1 MGKRNEIL
9 NNILLHVRVKDRWS
23 WHLASNKCYIVSDV
37 YHMSDAIEPTA
48 RAETNDIIWN
58 KTILLKVPSFF
69 LRLLR
74 NQIPTKDNLVRQ
86 EIIQPTS
93 NTCMSGCGMVEC
105 IGCMFLGCDFFG
117 CIWFLARQW
126 L

>member
-37 YHMSDAIEPTA
+37 YHVSDAIEPTA

-58 KTILLKVPSFF
+58 KTILLKVSIF
-69 LRLLR
+69 
-74 NQIPTKDNLVRQ
+74 V
-86 EIIQPTS
+86 
-93 NTCMSGCGMVEC
+93 
-105 IGCMFLGCDFFG
+105 
-117 CIWFLARQW
+117 
-126 L
+126 